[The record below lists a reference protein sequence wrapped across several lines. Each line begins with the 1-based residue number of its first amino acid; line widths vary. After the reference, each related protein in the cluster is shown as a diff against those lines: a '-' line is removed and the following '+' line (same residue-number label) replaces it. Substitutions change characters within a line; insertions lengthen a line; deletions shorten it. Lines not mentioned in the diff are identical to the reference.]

1 MSLFNV
7 FEISS
12 SAMSAQSTR
21 LNTVASNIANADS
34 AAGPGGQVY
43 RSKQVVFQA
52 VPSSSGEGPAKVE
65 VTGIVES
72 SAAPRSVFDPHHPHA
87 DGDGYVT
94 LPNVNVVEEM
104 VNMLSASRSYQTNVE
119 IMNTAK
125 TMLLKTLTLGQ

>member
-34 AAGPGGQVY
+34 APAPGSPVY
-43 RSKQVVFQA
+43 RSKQVIFQA
-52 VPSSSGEGPAKVE
+52 VPPPSGDGPAMVQ
-65 VTGIVES
+65 VAGVVES
-72 SAAPRSVFDPHHPHA
+72 AAAPRTVFDPKHPLA
-87 DGDGYVT
+87 DGEGYVT